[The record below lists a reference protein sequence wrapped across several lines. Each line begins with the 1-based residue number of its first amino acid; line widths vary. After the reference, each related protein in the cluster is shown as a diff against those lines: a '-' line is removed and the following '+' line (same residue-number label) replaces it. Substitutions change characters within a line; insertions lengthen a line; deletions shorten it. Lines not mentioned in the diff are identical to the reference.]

1 LWRALTREKE
11 DSMALTPARTM
22 PGVLELLPLDQ
33 IAFQR
38 MLDTIRR
45 NYERFGFLPVETPV
59 IEFSDVLLTKTG
71 GETERQVYF
80 VQSTGAL
87 NASEKGEEGKPE
99 LALRFDLTVP
109 LARYV
114 AEHEHD
120 LSFPFR
126 RYQMQRVYRGERAQ
140 RGRFRE
146 FYQCDIDVIG
156 KDSLSV
162 RYDAEIPA
170 VIYSVFRELN
180 IGPFTIQLNNRKLMR
195 GFFESLGIADGE
207 QQTLVLR
214 EVDKLDK
221 RGADYVRDTLIGEQ
235 FGLSAD
241 VANKILAF
249 VQVRSTSLQ
258 DAFDK
263 LDALGAGPEV
273 MEQGRAELKEVLG
286 LIRDFGVP
294 ESHFVL
300 NLSIAR
306 GLDYYT
312 GTVYETTLN
321 DHPQIGSICSGGR
334 YENLAGQYTKSHLPG
349 VGISI
354 GLTRLYWQLRDAGLI
369 NTAQSTV
376 DVLVTQM
383 DVAQMPAYLTLASE
397 LRGAGIATEV
407 VLDGGKLGKQ
417 FKYADRAGIRFVI
430 VLGEDEIANNV
441 VTVKDLRREDQF
453 QVSRGELIKTLR
465 VELAQAAIQ
474 P

>member
-1 LWRALTREKE
+1 
-11 DSMALTPARTM
+11 
-22 PGVLELLPLDQ
+22 
-33 IAFQR
+33 
-38 MLDTIRR
+38 
-45 NYERFGFLPVETPV
+45 
-59 IEFSDVLLTKTG
+59 
-71 GETERQVYF
+71 
-80 VQSTGAL
+80 
-87 NASEKGEEGKPE
+87 
-99 LALRFDLTVP
+99 
-109 LARYV
+109 
-114 AEHEHD
+114 
-120 LSFPFR
+120 
-126 RYQMQRVYRGERAQ
+126 MQRVYRGERAQ

-195 GFFESLGIADGE
+195 GFFESLGVADGE

-221 RGADYVRDTLIGEQ
+221 RGADYVRETLTGEQ
-235 FGLSAD
+235 FGLSAE
-241 VANKILAF
+241 VAGKILDF
-249 VQVRSTSLQ
+249 VQVRSSSLQ

-263 LDALGAGPEV
+263 LDALGAGPEA
-273 MEQGRAELKEVLG
+273 MEQGRNELKEVLG

-354 GLTRLYWQLRDAGLI
+354 GLTRLYWQLREAGLI

-383 DVAQMPAYLTLASE
+383 DVAQMPAYLALASE

-453 QVSRGELIKTLR
+453 QVARGELIKTLR

-474 P
+474 S

>member
-1 LWRALTREKE
+1 
-11 DSMALTPARTM
+11 MALTSARTP

-33 IAFQR
+33 IAFQG

-59 IEFSDVLLTKTG
+59 MEYADVLLTKSG

-87 NASEKGEEGKPE
+87 EKSERPE

-120 LSFPFR
+120 LNFPFR

-146 FYQCDIDVIG
+146 FYQCDVDVVG
-156 KDSLSV
+156 KDALSV

-170 VIYSVFRELN
+170 VIYSVFRDLA
-180 IGPFTIQLNNRKLMR
+180 IGPFTIQLNNRRLMR
-195 GFFESLGIADGE
+195 GWFEGLGIADGE
-207 QQTLVLR
+207 RQMLVLR

-221 RGADYVRDTLIGEQ
+221 RGPDAVRETLTGDG
-235 FGLSAD
+235 FGLSGEIAD
-241 VANKILAF
+241 RILAF
-249 VQVRSTSLQ
+249 VRVRSTSLA
-258 DAFDK
+258 DAHAQ
-263 LDALGAGPEV
+263 LDALGSGSETF
-273 MEQGRAELKEVLG
+273 EQGRAELREVLD
-286 LIRDFGVP
+286 LIHAFGVP
-294 ESHFVL
+294 ESHFAL

-312 GTVYETTLN
+312 GTVYETSLN

-334 YENLAGQYTKSHLPG
+334 YENLAGNYTKSHLPG

-354 GLTRLYWQLRDAGLI
+354 GATRLYWQLREAGLI
-369 NTAQSTV
+369 GTAASTV
-376 DVLVTQM
+376 KVLVTQM
-383 DVAQMPAYLTLASE
+383 MPEHLPHYLALAGE
-397 LRGAGIATEV
+397 LRDGGIATEV
-407 VLDGGKLGKQ
+407 VMDPSKLGKQ
-417 FKYADRAGIRFVI
+417 FKYADRAGIRFVA
-430 VLGEDEIANNV
+430 VLGEDELARGV
-441 VTVKDLRREDQF
+441 VTIKDLRREDQF
-453 QVSRGELIKTLR
+453 EVARAELAAALM
-465 VELAQAAIQ
+465 VELAQAEITG
-474 P
+474 